1 MGDRFYMQQGVSVSD
16 FKLGTFKNKPTKA
29 AVLADISKVLHF
41 VDAKTFANTTTL
53 ANMLEVIEWLK
64 AEPFA
69 VTAPVGKL
77 AISNKKQTY
86 IDAIGDCCTFN
97 DHTILKMF
105 TLQGLRDL
113 VRFINEQAAN
123 S

>member
-1 MGDRFYMQQGVSVSD
+1 MGDRFYMQQGATASD
-16 FKLGTFKNKPTKA
+16 FKLGTFKSKPTKA

-41 VDAKTFANTTTL
+41 VDSKTFANTTTL
-53 ANMLEVIEWLK
+53 ANLLEVVEWLK

-69 VTAPVGKL
+69 VTASAGKVPI
-77 AISNKKQTY
+77 ANKKQVY
-86 IDAIGDCCTFN
+86 IDVISDSCSFN
-97 DHTILKMF
+97 DPTILKLF

-113 VRFINEQAAN
+113 VRFINEQAGN